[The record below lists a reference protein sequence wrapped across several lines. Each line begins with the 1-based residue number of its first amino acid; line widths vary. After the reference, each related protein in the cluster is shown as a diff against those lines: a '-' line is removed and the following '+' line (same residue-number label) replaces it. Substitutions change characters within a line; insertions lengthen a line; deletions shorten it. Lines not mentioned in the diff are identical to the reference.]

1 MTDKAC
7 KDIAKQA
14 NLEKIQK
21 GLRRK
26 SAEVEFSDYSE
37 KTSAGTQITFIWNFI
52 SMHKAKNT
60 RTLEKDIKK

>member
-1 MTDKAC
+1 MTDKVC

-14 NLEKIQK
+14 NLAKIQR

-37 KTSAGTQITFIWNFI
+37 KTSAGTQITFI
-52 SMHKAKNT
+52 
-60 RTLEKDIKK
+60 